1 MDAAKR
7 FGTEDKRKMSKKK
20 ERNTNQGVA
29 IALGLAMLL
38 GITGCADKEAAA
50 QESICRKLRSPI

>member
-1 MDAAKR
+1 
-7 FGTEDKRKMSKKK
+7 MSKKK

-38 GITGCADKEAAA
+38 GITGCAEKEAA